1 MKNLALIIGSLF
13 IACCSYAQPAKVK
26 GFIKGYTQ
34 PKIYMT
40 ILKGSKLLKDSATV
54 TDGYFNFTIDVQE
67 SLAARL
73 ITRDPSKRITDQTTH
88 FTSYAPVI
96 QLFLEPKTELSLTG
110 DYLEWPIV
118 NITGSLANQLQTS
131 YYLNNKSTIL
141 QEESAFKKVIVQKN
155 AGDTLTAKI
164 VDSVRLHYTIINT
177 NAYAQLAKE
186 NPASILNAFYMY
198 ESLPFTTNELT
209 LEKEIAIFPATIKN
223 GVYGLAIQQRY
234 NELHE
239 SGIGTLVKDFK
250 VNGKD
255 GLININTYR
264 GKYVLLDFW
273 GSWCV
278 PCREGHPKLKN
289 LYATYKDKGFE
300 IIAIA
305 FEKGK
310 NPRQDWLK
318 AIKDDGIPWI
328 NILNNEAIAK
338 NGQDLISLFAIKSYP
353 TKILINPEGKVLLR
367 TQSDNEEIEEILK
380 KLIDKG

>member
-1 MKNLALIIGSLF
+1 MV
-13 IACCSYAQPAKVK
+13 CSSNAQPAKLK

-40 ILKGSKLLKDSATV
+40 ILNGSKLLKDSALV
-54 TDGYFNFTIDVQE
+54 TDGYFNFAIDAQE
-67 SLAARL
+67 SLVARL
-73 ITRDPSKRITDQTTH
+73 ITRDPSKRITDQSTH
-88 FTSYAPVI
+88 FTSYAPVV
-96 QLFLEPKTELSLTG
+96 QFFLEPKTELSLTG

-118 NITGSLANQLQTS
+118 NITGSAANELQSS
-131 YYLNNKSTIL
+131 YYLNHKSTIL
-141 QEESAFKKVIVQKN
+141 QEESAFKESIAQKN
-155 AGDTLTAKI
+155 AGDHLKAKAI
-164 VDSVRLHYTIINT
+164 DSVRLQHTITNT

-186 NPASILNAFYMY
+186 NPKSILNTFYVY
-198 ESLPFTTNELT
+198 ENLPFTTNEESLAKALAALPT
-209 LEKEIAIFPATIKN
+209 VLKK
-223 GVYGLAIQQRY
+223 GVYGQAIEKRY
-234 NELHE
+234 QELSQ
-239 SGIGTLVKDFK
+239 SGIGTLVKYFN

-255 GLININTYR
+255 SLININAYR

-278 PCREGHPKLKN
+278 PCRESHPKLKN

-310 NPRQDWLK
+310 NPRQDWLN
-318 AIKDDGIPWI
+318 AIKEDNISWI

-353 TKILINPEGKVLLR
+353 TKILIGPDGKVLFK
-367 TQSDNEEIEEILK
+367 TQGNDEEIETLLK
-380 KLIDKG
+380 KNLH